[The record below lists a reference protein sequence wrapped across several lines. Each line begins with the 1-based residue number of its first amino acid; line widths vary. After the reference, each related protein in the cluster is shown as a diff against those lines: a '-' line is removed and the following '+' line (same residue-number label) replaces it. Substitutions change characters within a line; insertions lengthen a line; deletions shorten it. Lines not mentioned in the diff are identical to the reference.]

1 MTAKTPHT
9 IAPSRELSAD
19 KAMTSKTVEER
30 LRLFLLGLSG
40 VMCLGTLVEL
50 WLAEHTKQ
58 LIQFLPFILCG
69 LGLAA
74 VIAVLL
80 RPSRSSIWTLR
91 LVMGIAAFG
100 SLIGVYEHIASNLEV
115 VREVNLNLALVEAL
129 WKAAHGAAPLLAP
142 GILALAALVA
152 IAATYYH
159 PALGNRAVCM
169 TRSSGGPYI

>member
-1 MTAKTPHT
+1 MTTKILPAT
-9 IAPSRELSAD
+9 APSRELSVD
-19 KAMTSKTVEER
+19 EAMTAKIVEER

-58 LIQFLPFILCG
+58 PIQFLPFILCG

-115 VREVNLNLALVEAL
+115 VREVNPNLAWVDAL
-129 WKAAHGAAPLLAP
+129 WTATHGAAPLLAP

-152 IAATYYH
+152 VAATYYH
-159 PALGNRAVCM
+159 PALGNRAD
-169 TRSSGGPYI
+169 